1 MTRPNQATRYLNP
14 RKPRFAPANP
24 AWYFAGKSVELVLGL
39 LKRLRR
45 GREIR
50 RHTHLS
56 RDIYQTYGDWEM
68 EVYER
73 GGRWTWVQGRMAM
86 ATFRDIRAANLA
98 PVIAEIASLQQ
109 ANPERP
115 VRVLE
120 VGCGNGTNLMI
131 LRDHFGDGVALTGV
145 DIATERL
152 RRGQAY
158 WGARLDGVTLT
169 EDSALTLATQGD
181 GSADLVFS
189 VHCLE
194 QLPYHVTAC
203 VTAMAR
209 VSADRIVWVEPVWEF
224 ANTTQRLYAL
234 LGDQLRTLLPE
245 VQASG
250 LRIIST
256 EPMGTLA
263 NPLNR
268 SGVIIAARV

>member
-1 MTRPNQATRYLNP
+1 M
-14 RKPRFAPANP
+14 
-24 AWYFAGKSVELVLGL
+24 LGL

-45 GREIR
+45 GQEVR

-68 EVYER
+68 EVYEK
-73 GGRWTWVQGRMAM
+73 GGRWTWVEGRMAM
-86 ATFRDIRAANLA
+86 ASFRDIRAANLA
-98 PVIAEIASLQQ
+98 PVLAEIARLQA
-109 ANPERP
+109 ANPARP

-131 LRDHFGDGVALTGV
+131 LRDRFGIGVHLTGV

-152 RRGQAY
+152 RRGRAY
-158 WGARLDGVTLT
+158 WGTRLDGVTLT
-169 EDSALTLATQGD
+169 EDSALTLATQAD
-181 GSADLVFS
+181 GSADLVYS

-194 QLPYHVTAC
+194 QLPYHVAPC
-203 VTAMAR
+203 VAAMAR
-209 VSADRIVWVEPVWEF
+209 VTADRIVWVEPVWEF
-224 ANTTQRLYAL
+224 ANTAQRLYAL

-250 LRIIST
+250 LRLISAA
-256 EPMGTLA
+256 PMGILA

-268 SGVIIAARV
+268 SGVIVAARI